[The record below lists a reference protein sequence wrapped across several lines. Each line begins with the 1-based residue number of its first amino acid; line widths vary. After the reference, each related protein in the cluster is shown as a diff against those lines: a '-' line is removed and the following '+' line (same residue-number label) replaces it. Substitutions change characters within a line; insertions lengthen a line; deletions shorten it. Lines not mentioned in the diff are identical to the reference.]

1 MRNPELGG
9 DLAMQS
15 CSDIRLIYSTFP
27 DTGSAEAAAREI
39 VGARL
44 AACVNMWPGMRSVYC
59 WEGKVE
65 EGEEVV
71 FLAKT
76 TEARLEEAMAAIAAC
91 HPFDE
96 PAVIAV
102 DVAAGRDIFLDWI
115 RMQTGAGTEAP
126 GR

>member
-1 MRNPELGG
+1 
-9 DLAMQS
+9 MQS

-27 DTGSAEAAAREI
+27 DSESATAAAREI
-39 VGARL
+39 VGAGL
-44 AACVNMWPGMRSVYC
+44 AACVNMWPGMRSLYC

-76 TEARLEEAMAAIAAC
+76 TQARVEEAMARIAAC

-96 PAVIAV
+96 PAVIVV
-102 DVAAGRDIFLDWI
+102 DVTAGRDSFLDWI
-115 RMQTGAGTEAP
+115 RAQTGQGAVPPAG
-126 GR
+126 